1 MNEKDL
7 IKLWH
12 EKRSQIIFAQIA
24 PSLVLIALTVLAVG
38 GEFVDAPES
47 AKYLAIGVAAVT
59 GFLAIVS
66 QYAAIREAIT
76 IVADLAAIK
85 DLSLVG
91 RTISRSRDFLSLMS
105 IALVGLG
112 LGIFALVVWSVLG

>member
-7 IKLWH
+7 IRLWH

-24 PSLVLIALTVLAVG
+24 PSLVLIALTVLAVR
-38 GEFVDAPES
+38 GEFADAPES

-66 QYAAIREAIT
+66 QYAAIREAVT
-76 IVADLAAIK
+76 IIGDLSAIK
-85 DLSLVG
+85 DLSMVG
-91 RTISRSRDFLSLMS
+91 KTISRSRDFLSLMS
-105 IALVGLG
+105 IALVALG
-112 LGIFALVVWSVLG
+112 LAIFALVVWSVLG

>member
-24 PSLVLIALTVLAVG
+24 PSLVLIALTVLAVR

-76 IVADLAAIK
+76 IVGDLAAIK
-85 DLSLVG
+85 DLSMVG

>member
-24 PSLVLIALTVLAVG
+24 PSLVLIALTVLAVR